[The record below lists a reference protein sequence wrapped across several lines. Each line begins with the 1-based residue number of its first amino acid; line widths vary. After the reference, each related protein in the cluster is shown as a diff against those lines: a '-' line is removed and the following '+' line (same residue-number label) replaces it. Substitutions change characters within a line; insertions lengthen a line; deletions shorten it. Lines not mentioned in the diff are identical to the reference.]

1 MARNKTKIAYITSDV
16 TRRRTFERRKRNLI
30 KKVDELSVLCGVQ
43 SCALVTAPGEPNQPE
58 IWPSIVDAD
67 KLIAQLRDLPSLGQ
81 DKQTLDQAR
90 FLSKGNER
98 LKEQLKKVEKENREA
113 EVKVAL
119 MRCLGGEGVQTA
131 DLDEVGS
138 LAEGKVR
145 AVAERIEWLTKS
157 LCLAPLPAVD
167 LQLRL

>member
-16 TRRRTFERRKRNLI
+16 TRRRTFQRRKRNLL
-30 KKVDELSVLCGVQ
+30 KKVDELSVLCGIP
-43 SCALVTAPGEPNQPE
+43 SCALVTTPGEPNQPE

-67 KLIAQLRDLPSLGQ
+67 NLIARLRDLPSLGQ
-81 DKQTLDQAR
+81 DKRTRDHES
-90 FLSKGNER
+90 FLSKDNER
-98 LKEQLKKVEKENREA
+98 LEEQLKKVEKENREA
-113 EVKVAL
+113 EVKVAM
-119 MRCLGGEGVQTA
+119 MRCLGGEGVQGA

-138 LAEGKVR
+138 LAEGKAR

-157 LCLAPLPAVD
+157 LYLAPLPAVD